1 MRMEV
6 FEADDAFFAFMIC
19 RLLLR
24 RRWRRLWLRLD
35 FWLHLQILVVLGFL
49 EVAV

>member
-6 FEADDAFFAFMIC
+6 FEADDAFSASMIC

-35 FWLHLQILVVLGFL
+35 FWLHVQNLVDLVCF
-49 EVAV
+49 EAAV